1 MGFFEKAKRVI
12 AKNQEYFTLLEELD
26 RTGRLR
32 KLHYKEK
39 VTFTIDDDAM
49 SKFRRYCEE
58 QGKKMS
64 SVVEAAIKNIVSK

>member
-1 MGFFEKAKRVI
+1 MEFFEKAKRII

-26 RTGRLR
+26 RTGKLR

-39 VTFTIDDDAM
+39 VTFTIDDNLM
-49 SKFRRYCEE
+49 NRFRRYCAE

-64 SVVEAAIKNIVSK
+64 SVVEGAIKNIISK